1 MNYVFVC
8 SEFGGLES
16 NLLLA
21 HKYCQHVLNDK
32 AKNSNPFAPH
42 LFFPTFLNE
51 LDKEDR
57 TKGIKLGLGWLS
69 KCNEVWVFV
78 KNGILS
84 EGMVKEIDYA
94 LGIFLPVFFFDATNV
109 NDIVELKHISLNNRS
124 QSYPTKEQLLAPKP
138 FAKTARTK
146 LDDIADALKKG
157 KRYEDLQ
164 DELESFLGPVD
175 KVEMDPELDAKWES
189 EYRSSKESYH

>member
-1 MNYVFVC
+1 MNYTNCVFVC

-21 HKYCQHVLNDK
+21 RQYCQYVLRDK
-32 AKNSNPFAPH
+32 VKKNNVFAPH

-51 LDKEDR
+51 SSKEDR
-57 TKGIKLGLGWLS
+57 ALGIHLGLGWLE

-78 KNGILS
+78 RNGVLS

-94 LGIFLPVFFFDATNV
+94 LNIGTPVFFFDTTEET
-109 NDIVELKHISLNNRS
+109 IVELRHLSLSRG

-138 FAKTARTK
+138 FAKKARTK
-146 LDDIADALKKG
+146 LDDIADALKAG

-175 KVEMDPELDAKWES
+175 KTLQDPELDAKWEL
-189 EYRSSKESYH
+189 EYRKSKE